1 MCAVVIYD
9 IPLESLNLEL
19 PFYACPVPA
28 GFPAPADDHQEA
40 ALDLSRH
47 LFSNPAA
54 TFLARV
60 TGDSMVGAGIY
71 PGDLIAVDRV
81 LAPTDGH
88 IVVAV
93 VDGEHTLKR
102 LRHRGSRI
110 WLEAENERYPA
121 LELLAGSRLDV
132 WGVVTHVIHS
142 LVSRKSTFV
151 RPLPPHP

>member
-1 MCAVVIYD
+1 MSAVLIYD
-9 IPLESLNLEL
+9 FPLESLNLEL

-47 LFSNPAA
+47 LFANPAA

-60 TGDSMVGAGIY
+60 TGDSMIGAGIY
-71 PGDLIAVDRV
+71 AGDLIAVDR
-81 LAPTDGH
+81 AISPTDGH

-102 LRHRGSRI
+102 LRLRDGRI
-110 WLEAENERYPA
+110 WLEAENDDYPA
-121 LELLAGSRLDV
+121 LELLAGARLDV
-132 WGVVTHVIHS
+132 WGVVTHVIHA
-142 LVSRKSTFV
+142 LVTKKSALV
-151 RPLPPHP
+151 RPLPPRL

>member
-1 MCAVVIYD
+1 MSAVLIYD
-9 IPLESLNLEL
+9 FPLESLYLEL

-28 GFPAPADDHQEA
+28 GFPASADDSQEA
-40 ALDLSRH
+40 ALDLTRH

-60 TGDSMVGAGIY
+60 TGDSMTGAGIQ
-71 PGDLIAVDRV
+71 PGDLIAVDR
-81 LAPTDGH
+81 AITPTDGH

-102 LRHRGSRI
+102 LRCKGTRI
-110 WLEAENERYPA
+110 WLEAENENYPA
-121 LELLAGSRLDV
+121 LELLADSRLDV

-142 LVSRKSTFV
+142 LVTRKSALAW
-151 RPLPPHP
+151 PLPPRL

>member
-1 MCAVVIYD
+1 MSAVLIYD
-9 IPLESLNLEL
+9 FPLESLNLEL

-40 ALDLSRH
+40 ALDLTRH
-47 LFSNPAA
+47 LFTNPAA

-71 PGDLIAVDRV
+71 PGDLIAVDRA
-81 LAPTDGH
+81 LTPTDGH

-102 LRHRGSRI
+102 LRYKGTRI
-110 WLEAENERYPA
+110 WLEAENELYPA
-121 LELLAGSRLDV
+121 IELLADARLDV

-142 LVSRKSTFV
+142 LVTRRSALL
-151 RPLPPHP
+151 RPLPPRT